1 MNYRMV
7 AFVLGRI
14 FAIEACLML
23 FPLICGMLYGEW
35 YLLPAFLLPA
45 ALLAVLGFITSRKTP
60 KNTTIFARDGL
71 AIVALVWVLMS
82 AFGAL
87 PFVISGEIPS
97 FIDAFFET
105 VSGFTT
111 TGSTILTDVEALSH
125 GTLFWRSFSHWVGG
139 MGVLVFAMA
148 VLPMTDGRAMHLMRA
163 EVPGPTVGKI
173 SSKLSDS
180 AKILY
185 AIYFAMTLI
194 EVILLCAGG
203 MPLFDSLIHS
213 FGTAGTGGFSNK
225 GLSVGA
231 YNNPYFEIVIG
242 VFMLLFGINFN
253 LYYFLLLRR
262 FRDALCSEEMLTY
275 LGIVGFSTVTITL
288 NILHLYDNV
297 GTALRTAFFQ
307 VSSIITTT
315 GYASADFNLWPTYS
329 RIVICILMFFG
340 ACAGSTAGGLKISRV
355 VIFLKAAKQD
365 LNKMLH
371 THAVTTVRFEGKP
384 LDEKVL
390 RGVHNYFNIYMLLL
404 TLSVLLLSLDGFD
417 IVSTFT
423 AVVTCFNNV
432 GPGLEMVGPMGS
444 FADFSA
450 PAKLLLSFDM
460 LAGRLELYPMLALFS
475 PRLWRKRISFLKK
488 PKFDF
493 NSGFQDLPPCGRSF
507 FIGCRKMAEHR
518 KPQAK
523 HHLVPTCIYITKPR
537 EGIPCAA
544 TKMGKLYRKICSFFW
559 CWGCW
564 RQCWRRWCIFCITP
578 STPRPPPP
586 TIALPP
592 SRPPQQGR
600 LPCPKSSALP
610 LTTAPAPTRRK
621 FWIYWK
627 KSTYQQPF
635 LSVLRMPTKRT
646 WIKLPTSP
654 PQATRSPC
662 TAPATSTAKSIAVP
676 MLSGRTSSSCARPSA
691 PTWTPIP

>member
-1 MNYRMV
+1 MNYKMV

-14 FAIEACLML
+14 FCIEAVLML
-23 FPLICGMLYGEW
+23 FPMLCAACYGEW

-45 ALLAVLGFITSRKTP
+45 VLLAVLGLAASLRTP

-82 AFGAL
+82 TFGAL

-125 GTLFWRSFSHWVGG
+125 GTLFWRSFAHWVGG
-139 MGVLVFAMA
+139 MGVLVLAMA

-185 AIYFAMTLI
+185 AIYFAMTLA

-203 MPLFDSLIHS
+203 MPLFDSLIHA

-262 FRDALCSEEMLTY
+262 FRDAFCSEEMLTY
-275 LGIVGFSTVTITL
+275 LGIVAFSTVTITL
-288 NILHLYDNV
+288 NILHLYDGV

-315 GYASADFNLWPTYS
+315 GYASADFNLWPTYA
-329 RIVICILMFFG
+329 RTVICILTFIG
-340 ACAGSTAGGLKISRV
+340 ACAGSTAGGLKISRII
-355 VIFLKAAKQD
+355 IFFKAAKQD

-404 TLSVLLLSLDGFD
+404 AVSILLISLDGFD
-417 IVSTFT
+417 LVTTFT
-423 AVVTCFNNV
+423 SVVTCINNV
-432 GPGLEMVGPMGS
+432 GPGLEVVGPMGN
-444 FADFSA
+444 FAGFSA

-475 PRLWRKRISFLKK
+475 PRLWQKRIS
-488 PKFDF
+488 
-493 NSGFQDLPPCGRSF
+493 SF
-507 FIGCRKMAEHR
+507 KE
-518 KPQAK
+518 
-523 HHLVPTCIYITKPR
+523 
-537 EGIPCAA
+537 
-544 TKMGKLYRKICSFFW
+544 
-559 CWGCW
+559 
-564 RQCWRRWCIFCITP
+564 
-578 STPRPPPP
+578 
-586 TIALPP
+586 
-592 SRPPQQGR
+592 
-600 LPCPKSSALP
+600 
-610 LTTAPAPTRRK
+610 
-621 FWIYWK
+621 
-627 KSTYQQPF
+627 
-635 LSVLRMPTKRT
+635 
-646 WIKLPTSP
+646 
-654 PQATRSPC
+654 
-662 TAPATSTAKSIAVP
+662 
-676 MLSGRTSSSCARPSA
+676 ARA
-691 PTWTPIP
+691 

>member
-1 MNYRMV
+1 MNYKMV
-7 AFVLGRI
+7 GFVLGRI
-14 FAIEACLML
+14 FLIEAALML
-23 FPLICGMLYGEW
+23 FPMGCAAIYGEW
-35 YLLPAFLLPA
+35 SVVLSFLWPTLIVL
-45 ALLAVLGFITSRKTP
+45 ALGLITSLRTP
-60 KNTTIFARDGL
+60 QNTKIYARDGL

-82 AFGAL
+82 VFGAL

-97 FIDAFFET
+97 FVDAFFET

-125 GTLFWRSFSHWVGG
+125 GTLFWRSFSHWIGG

-185 AIYFAMTLI
+185 AIYFAMTLA

-203 MPLFDSLIHS
+203 MPLFDSLIHA

-225 GLSVGA
+225 GLSVWA

-262 FRDALCSEEMLTY
+262 FRDAFCSEEMLTY
-275 LGIVGFSTVTITL
+275 LGIVAFSTVTITL
-288 NILHLYDNV
+288 NILHLYDGV

-315 GYASADFNLWPTYS
+315 GYASADFNLWPTYA
-329 RIVICILMFFG
+329 RTVICILTFIG
-340 ACAGSTAGGLKISRV
+340 ACAGSTAGGLKISRI
-355 VIFLKAAKQD
+355 VIFFKAAKQD

-404 TLSVLLLSLDGFD
+404 AVSILLISLDGFD
-417 IVSTFT
+417 LVTIFT
-423 AVVTCFNNV
+423 SVLTCINNV
-432 GPGLEMVGPMGS
+432 GPGLEVVGPMGN
-444 FADFSA
+444 FAGFSA

-475 PRLWRKRISFLKK
+475 PRLWQKRIS
-488 PKFDF
+488 
-493 NSGFQDLPPCGRSF
+493 SF
-507 FIGCRKMAEHR
+507 KE
-518 KPQAK
+518 
-523 HHLVPTCIYITKPR
+523 
-537 EGIPCAA
+537 
-544 TKMGKLYRKICSFFW
+544 
-559 CWGCW
+559 
-564 RQCWRRWCIFCITP
+564 
-578 STPRPPPP
+578 
-586 TIALPP
+586 
-592 SRPPQQGR
+592 
-600 LPCPKSSALP
+600 
-610 LTTAPAPTRRK
+610 
-621 FWIYWK
+621 
-627 KSTYQQPF
+627 
-635 LSVLRMPTKRT
+635 
-646 WIKLPTSP
+646 
-654 PQATRSPC
+654 
-662 TAPATSTAKSIAVP
+662 
-676 MLSGRTSSSCARPSA
+676 ARA
-691 PTWTPIP
+691 

>member
-1 MNYRMV
+1 MNYKMV
-7 AFVLGRI
+7 VFVLGRI
-14 FAIEACLML
+14 FCIEAVLML
-23 FPLICGMLYGEW
+23 FPMLCAACYGEW

-45 ALLAVLGFITSRKTP
+45 VLLAVLGLAASLRTP

-125 GTLFWRSFSHWVGG
+125 GTLFWRSFAHWVGG

-185 AIYFAMTLI
+185 AIYFAMTLA

-213 FGTAGTGGFSNK
+213 FGSAGTGGFSNK

-262 FRDALCSEEMLTY
+262 FRDAFCSEEMLTY
-275 LGIVGFSTVTITL
+275 LGIVAFSTVTITL
-288 NILHLYDNV
+288 NILHLYDGV

-315 GYASADFNLWPTYS
+315 GYASTDFNLWPTYS
-329 RIVICILMFFG
+329 RTVICILTFIG
-340 ACAGSTAGGLKISRV
+340 ACAGSTAGGLKISRII
-355 VIFLKAAKQD
+355 IFFKAARQD

-404 TLSVLLLSLDGFD
+404 AVSVLLISLDGFD
-417 IVSTFT
+417 LVTTFT
-423 AVVTCFNNV
+423 SVLTCFNNV
-432 GPGLEMVGPMGS
+432 GPGLEVVGPMGN
-444 FADFSA
+444 FAGFSA

-475 PRLWRKRISFLKK
+475 PRLWRKRIS
-488 PKFDF
+488 
-493 NSGFQDLPPCGRSF
+493 SF
-507 FIGCRKMAEHR
+507 KE
-518 KPQAK
+518 
-523 HHLVPTCIYITKPR
+523 
-537 EGIPCAA
+537 
-544 TKMGKLYRKICSFFW
+544 
-559 CWGCW
+559 
-564 RQCWRRWCIFCITP
+564 
-578 STPRPPPP
+578 
-586 TIALPP
+586 
-592 SRPPQQGR
+592 
-600 LPCPKSSALP
+600 
-610 LTTAPAPTRRK
+610 
-621 FWIYWK
+621 
-627 KSTYQQPF
+627 
-635 LSVLRMPTKRT
+635 
-646 WIKLPTSP
+646 
-654 PQATRSPC
+654 
-662 TAPATSTAKSIAVP
+662 
-676 MLSGRTSSSCARPSA
+676 ARA
-691 PTWTPIP
+691 

>member
-1 MNYRMV
+1 MNYKMV
-7 AFVLGRI
+7 VFVLGRI
-14 FAIEACLML
+14 FCIEAVLML
-23 FPLICGMLYGEW
+23 FPMLCAACYGEW

-45 ALLAVLGFITSRKTP
+45 VLLAVLGLAASLRTP

-125 GTLFWRSFSHWVGG
+125 GTLFWRSFAHWVGG

-185 AIYFAMTLI
+185 AIYFAMTLA

-213 FGTAGTGGFSNK
+213 FGSAGTGGFSNK
-225 GLSVGA
+225 ALSIGA

-262 FRDALCSEEMLTY
+262 FRDAFCSEEMLTY
-275 LGIVGFSTVTITL
+275 LGIVAFSTVTITL
-288 NILHLYDNV
+288 NILHLYDGV

-329 RIVICILMFFG
+329 RTVICILTFIG
-340 ACAGSTAGGLKISRV
+340 ACAGSTAGGLKISRII
-355 VIFLKAAKQD
+355 IFFKAAKQD

-404 TLSVLLLSLDGFD
+404 AVSVLLISLDGFD
-417 IVSTFT
+417 LVTTFT
-423 AVVTCFNNV
+423 SVLTCFNNV
-432 GPGLEMVGPMGS
+432 GPGLEVVGPMGN
-444 FADFSA
+444 FAGFSA

-475 PRLWRKRISFLKK
+475 PRLWQKRIS
-488 PKFDF
+488 
-493 NSGFQDLPPCGRSF
+493 SF
-507 FIGCRKMAEHR
+507 KE
-518 KPQAK
+518 
-523 HHLVPTCIYITKPR
+523 
-537 EGIPCAA
+537 
-544 TKMGKLYRKICSFFW
+544 
-559 CWGCW
+559 
-564 RQCWRRWCIFCITP
+564 
-578 STPRPPPP
+578 
-586 TIALPP
+586 
-592 SRPPQQGR
+592 
-600 LPCPKSSALP
+600 
-610 LTTAPAPTRRK
+610 
-621 FWIYWK
+621 
-627 KSTYQQPF
+627 
-635 LSVLRMPTKRT
+635 
-646 WIKLPTSP
+646 
-654 PQATRSPC
+654 
-662 TAPATSTAKSIAVP
+662 
-676 MLSGRTSSSCARPSA
+676 ARA
-691 PTWTPIP
+691 

>member
-1 MNYRMV
+1 MNYKMV
-7 AFVLGRI
+7 VFVLGRI
-14 FAIEACLML
+14 FCIEAVLML
-23 FPLICGMLYGEW
+23 FPMLCAACYGEW

-45 ALLAVLGFITSRKTP
+45 VLLAVLGLAASLRTP

-125 GTLFWRSFSHWVGG
+125 GTLFWRSFAHWVGG

-185 AIYFAMTLI
+185 AIYFAMTLA

-262 FRDALCSEEMLTY
+262 FRDAFCSEEMLTY
-275 LGIVGFSTVTITL
+275 LGIVAFSTVTITL
-288 NILHLYDNV
+288 NILHLYDGV

-329 RIVICILMFFG
+329 RTVICILTFIG
-340 ACAGSTAGGLKISRV
+340 ACAGSTAGGLKISRII
-355 VIFLKAAKQD
+355 IFFKAAKQD

-404 TLSVLLLSLDGFD
+404 AVSVLLISLDGFD
-417 IVSTFT
+417 LVTTFT
-423 AVVTCFNNV
+423 SVLTCFNNV
-432 GPGLEMVGPMGS
+432 GPGLEVVGPMGN
-444 FADFSA
+444 FAGFSA

-475 PRLWRKRISFLKK
+475 PRLWRKRIS
-488 PKFDF
+488 
-493 NSGFQDLPPCGRSF
+493 SF
-507 FIGCRKMAEHR
+507 KE
-518 KPQAK
+518 
-523 HHLVPTCIYITKPR
+523 
-537 EGIPCAA
+537 
-544 TKMGKLYRKICSFFW
+544 
-559 CWGCW
+559 
-564 RQCWRRWCIFCITP
+564 
-578 STPRPPPP
+578 
-586 TIALPP
+586 
-592 SRPPQQGR
+592 
-600 LPCPKSSALP
+600 
-610 LTTAPAPTRRK
+610 
-621 FWIYWK
+621 
-627 KSTYQQPF
+627 
-635 LSVLRMPTKRT
+635 
-646 WIKLPTSP
+646 
-654 PQATRSPC
+654 
-662 TAPATSTAKSIAVP
+662 
-676 MLSGRTSSSCARPSA
+676 ARV
-691 PTWTPIP
+691 

>member
-14 FAIEACLML
+14 FAIEAVLML
-23 FPLICGMLYGEW
+23 FPMICAACFGEW

-45 ALLAVLGFITSRKTP
+45 LLLAVLALLTSFKTP

-125 GTLFWRSFSHWVGG
+125 GTLFWRSFAHWVGG

-225 GLSVGA
+225 ALSVGA

-262 FRDALCSEEMLTY
+262 FRDAFCSEEMLTY
-275 LGIVGFSTVTITL
+275 LGMVAFSTVTITL
-288 NILHLYDNV
+288 NILHLYDSV

-307 VSSIITTT
+307 VASIVTTT

-329 RIVICILMFFG
+329 RIVICILTFFG
-340 ACAGSTAGGLKISRV
+340 ACAGSTAGGLKISRII
-355 VIFLKAAKQD
+355 IFFKAAKQD

-390 RGVHNYFNIYMLLL
+390 RGVHNYFNIYMLML
-404 TLSVLLLSLDGFD
+404 TVSVLLLSLDGFD
-417 IVSTFT
+417 IVTTFT
-423 AVVTCFNNV
+423 SVATCINNV

-475 PRLWRKRISFLKK
+475 PRLWRKRIS
-488 PKFDF
+488 
-493 NSGFQDLPPCGRSF
+493 SF
-507 FIGCRKMAEHR
+507 KD
-518 KPQAK
+518 
-523 HHLVPTCIYITKPR
+523 
-537 EGIPCAA
+537 
-544 TKMGKLYRKICSFFW
+544 
-559 CWGCW
+559 
-564 RQCWRRWCIFCITP
+564 
-578 STPRPPPP
+578 
-586 TIALPP
+586 
-592 SRPPQQGR
+592 
-600 LPCPKSSALP
+600 
-610 LTTAPAPTRRK
+610 
-621 FWIYWK
+621 
-627 KSTYQQPF
+627 
-635 LSVLRMPTKRT
+635 
-646 WIKLPTSP
+646 
-654 PQATRSPC
+654 
-662 TAPATSTAKSIAVP
+662 
-676 MLSGRTSSSCARPSA
+676 ARV
-691 PTWTPIP
+691 

>member
-1 MNYRMV
+1 MNYKMV
-7 AFVLGRI
+7 VFVLGRI
-14 FAIEACLML
+14 FCIEAVLML
-23 FPLICGMLYGEW
+23 FPMLCAACYGEW

-45 ALLAVLGFITSRKTP
+45 VLLAVLGLAASLRTP

-125 GTLFWRSFSHWVGG
+125 GTLFWRSFAHWVGG

-213 FGTAGTGGFSNK
+213 FGSAGTGGFSNK
-225 GLSVGA
+225 ALSVGA

-253 LYYFLLLRR
+253 LYYFLLLRH
-262 FRDALCSEEMLTY
+262 FRDAFCSEEMLTY
-275 LGIVGFSTVTITL
+275 LGIVAFSTVTITL
-288 NILHLYDNV
+288 NILHLYDGV

-315 GYASADFNLWPTYS
+315 GYASTDFNLWPTYS
-329 RIVICILMFFG
+329 RTVICILTFIG
-340 ACAGSTAGGLKISRV
+340 ACAGSTAGGLKISRII
-355 VIFLKAAKQD
+355 IFFKAARQD

-404 TLSVLLLSLDGFD
+404 AVSVLLISLDGFD
-417 IVSTFT
+417 LVTTFT
-423 AVVTCFNNV
+423 SVLTCFNNV
-432 GPGLEMVGPMGS
+432 GPGLEVVGPMGN
-444 FADFSA
+444 FAGFSA

-475 PRLWRKRISFLKK
+475 PRLWRKRIS
-488 PKFDF
+488 
-493 NSGFQDLPPCGRSF
+493 SF
-507 FIGCRKMAEHR
+507 KDSKA
-518 KPQAK
+518 
-523 HHLVPTCIYITKPR
+523 
-537 EGIPCAA
+537 
-544 TKMGKLYRKICSFFW
+544 
-559 CWGCW
+559 
-564 RQCWRRWCIFCITP
+564 
-578 STPRPPPP
+578 
-586 TIALPP
+586 
-592 SRPPQQGR
+592 
-600 LPCPKSSALP
+600 
-610 LTTAPAPTRRK
+610 
-621 FWIYWK
+621 
-627 KSTYQQPF
+627 
-635 LSVLRMPTKRT
+635 
-646 WIKLPTSP
+646 
-654 PQATRSPC
+654 
-662 TAPATSTAKSIAVP
+662 
-676 MLSGRTSSSCARPSA
+676 
-691 PTWTPIP
+691 